1 MTSRWNS
8 LFATSKLPQL
18 GKAGA
23 AGATNGKTAEKKK
36 KETKEDLS
44 FWDIAKKKADSTK
57 KVEKVEKK
65 GSVRG
70 MTREEL
76 NEWSKKEM
84 LKLSGSDDISLLDF
98 CFDLDDSQVMMCLQD
113 YLGSS
118 NDVIAFGK
126 EYIRR
131 KQMVQG

>member
-1 MTSRWNS
+1 M
-8 LFATSKLPQL
+8 PQL
-18 GKAGA
+18 GATGVASTKGA
-23 AGATNGKTAEKKK
+23 ETKK
-36 KETKEDLS
+36 KEAKEDLS
-44 FWDIAKKKADSTK
+44 FWDIAKKKADSAK
-57 KVEKVEKK
+57 KVEKKVEKK

-118 NDVIAFGK
+118 NAVIAFGK

-131 KQMVQG
+131 KQMVQA

>member
-1 MTSRWNS
+1 MRSRWNN

-18 GKAGA
+18 GKACA
-23 AGATNGKTAEKKK
+23 AGATNGKTTEKK

-57 KVEKVEKK
+57 KVEKKVEKK

-131 KQMVQG
+131 KQTVQG

>member
-1 MTSRWNS
+1 MTNRWNS

-23 AGATNGKTAEKKK
+23 SGATNGKTAEKKK

>member
-1 MTSRWNS
+1 MTNRWNS

-18 GKAGA
+18 GKAGT

>member
-1 MTSRWNS
+1 MV
-8 LFATSKLPQL
+8 
-18 GKAGA
+18 GA
-23 AGATNGKTAEKKK
+23 KGAEKKK
-36 KETKEDLS
+36 KEAKEDLS
-44 FWDIAKKKADSTK
+44 FWDIAKKKAESAK
-57 KVEKVEKK
+57 KAEKKVEKK
-65 GSVRG
+65 GSVRAI
-70 MTREEL
+70 TREEL

-84 LKLSGSDDISLLDF
+84 MRLSGSDDISLLDF

-118 NDVIAFGK
+118 NEVIAFGK

>member
-1 MTSRWNS
+1 MV
-8 LFATSKLPQL
+8 
-18 GKAGA
+18 GA
-23 AGATNGKTAEKKK
+23 KGAEKKK
-36 KETKEDLS
+36 KEAKEDLS
-44 FWDIAKKKADSTK
+44 FWDIAKKKAESAK
-57 KVEKVEKK
+57 KVEKKVEK
-65 GSVRG
+65 GSVRAI
-70 MTREEL
+70 TREEL

-84 LKLSGSDDISLLDF
+84 MRLSGSDDISLLDF

-118 NDVIAFGK
+118 NEVIAFGK